1 MRVVV
6 QRVKRA
12 GVDVLEEGS
21 PPKSVAQ
28 IGAGVLVLAA
38 VSVGDGV
45 EDAEWLASK
54 IAAMRIFE
62 DSEGKMN
69 LSLEESGGWALV
81 VSQFT
86 LYGNMKKGNRPSF
99 NRSAPPGE
107 ALGLYEK
114 FCGLLGERL
123 QGRVARGKFGA
134 MMDVR
139 LVNDGPVTLILD
151 SRERGF

>member
-1 MRVVV
+1 MRAVI

-12 GVDVLEEGS
+12 GVNVLEEGV
-21 PPKSVAQ
+21 PPRCAAQ
-28 IGAGVLVLAA
+28 IEAGALVLVA
-38 VSVGDGV
+38 VGVGDGA

-62 DSEGKMN
+62 DSDGKMN
-69 LSLEESGGWALV
+69 LSLGESGGWALA

-99 NRSAPPGE
+99 NRSASPGD

-114 FCGLLGERL
+114 FCELLGERL
-123 QGRVARGKFGA
+123 QGRVARGQFGA